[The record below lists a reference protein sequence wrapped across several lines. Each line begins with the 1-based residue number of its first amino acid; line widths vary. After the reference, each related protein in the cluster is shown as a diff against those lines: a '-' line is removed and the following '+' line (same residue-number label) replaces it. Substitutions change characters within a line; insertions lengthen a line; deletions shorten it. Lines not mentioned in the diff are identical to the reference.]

1 MSELAEQE
9 RRVKRRWA
17 VPGGSH
23 DRVVKVMKLA
33 LPALIGVVLAFLFFS
48 PLEDKQEVSF
58 LLEKDKVEKAQERLR
73 VSAAQY
79 RGQDN
84 EGRPFVLNARS
95 ALQETSANPIVEIS
109 DMNAQI
115 QLDSGPARLEAGR
128 ARYNMDSD
136 RVQVIG
142 PITFTA
148 ADGYRMGTRDVDVD
162 LRSHS
167 LASRGR
173 VEGRMPLGTFTA
185 DQLQVNL
192 PDRRVV
198 LNGRARLHIV
208 QGGLRSGQ

>member
-1 MSELAEQE
+1 MSEQAEQE
-9 RRVKRRWA
+9 RRIKRRWA

-23 DRVVKVMKLA
+23 DRVVRIMKLA

-79 RGQDN
+79 RGQDD
-84 EGRPFVLNARS
+84 EGRPFVLNARG
-95 ALQETSANPIVEIS
+95 AVQETSANPIVEIS

-136 RVQVIG
+136 RVQVVG
-142 PITFTA
+142 PIVFTA
-148 ADGYRMGTRDVDVD
+148 ADGYRMGTSNVVVD

-167 LASRGR
+167 LQSRGP
-173 VEGRMPLGTFTA
+173 VQGRMPLGTFTA
-185 DQLQVNL
+185 DQLQANL

-208 QGGLRSGQ
+208 QGSLRSRP

>member
-1 MSELAEQE
+1 MSELAERE
-9 RRVKRRWA
+9 RRLKRRWA
-17 VPGGSH
+17 IPGGSH
-23 DRVVKVMKLA
+23 DRVVRILKLA

-58 LLEKDKVEKAQERLR
+58 LLEKNKVEKAQERLR

-84 EGRPFVLNARS
+84 EGRPFVLNARA
-95 ALQETSANPIVEIS
+95 ALQETSANPVVEIR

-115 QLDSGPARLEAGR
+115 LLDSGPARLEAGR

-136 RVQVIG
+136 HVQVVG
-142 PITFTA
+142 PVAFTA
-148 ADGYRMGTRDVDVD
+148 ADGYRMGTHDVDVD
-162 LRSHS
+162 LRGHS
-167 LASRGR
+167 LQSRGP
-173 VEGRMPLGTFTA
+173 VQGRMPLGTFSA

-198 LNGRARLHIV
+198 LNGRARLHII
-208 QGGLRSGQ
+208 QGGLR

>member
-1 MSELAEQE
+1 MSELAEKE
-9 RRVKRRWA
+9 RRVKRGWA
-17 VPGGSH
+17 IPGGAH
-23 DRVVKVMKLA
+23 DRIIKLLKIG
-33 LPALIGVVLAFLFFS
+33 LPALIGVVLAFLFFA

-58 LLEKDKVEKAQERLR
+58 LLEKNKVEKAPERLR

-84 EGRPFVLNARS
+84 DGRPFVLNARS
-95 ALQETSANPIVEIS
+95 ALQETSANPIVEIR

-115 QLDSGPARLEAGR
+115 LLDSGPARLEAGR

-136 RVQVIG
+136 HVQVVG
-142 PITFTA
+142 PILFTA
-148 ADGYRMGTRDVDVD
+148 ADGYRIGTHDVDVD
-162 LRSHS
+162 LRGHS
-167 LASRGR
+167 LQSRGR
-173 VEGRMPLGTFTA
+173 VQGQMPLGTFTA

-208 QGGLRSGQ
+208 QGGLR

>member
-1 MSELAEQE
+1 MSEQAEQE

-23 DRVVKVMKLA
+23 DRVVRIMKLA

-58 LLEKDKVEKAQERLR
+58 LLEKNKVEKAPERLR

-95 ALQETSANPIVEIS
+95 ALQETSANPVVEIS
-109 DMNAQI
+109 DMTAQI
-115 QLDSGPARLEAGR
+115 LLDSGPARLQAGH

-136 RVQVIG
+136 HVQVVG
-142 PITFTA
+142 PIQFTA
-148 ADGYRMGTRDVDVD
+148 ADGYRMGTHDVDVD
-162 LRSHS
+162 LRGHR
-167 LASRGR
+167 LQSRGR
-173 VEGRMPLGTFTA
+173 VQGQMPLGTFTA

-192 PDRRVV
+192 PDRKVV

-208 QGGLRSGQ
+208 QGGLR

>member
-9 RRVKRRWA
+9 RRAKRRWA
-17 VPGGSH
+17 IPGGSH
-23 DRVVKVMKLA
+23 DRVVRMLKLA
-33 LPALIGVVLAFLFFS
+33 LPAMIGVVLAFLFFS

-58 LLEKDKVEKAQERLR
+58 LLEKNKVEKAQERLR
-73 VSAAQY
+73 IAAAQY

-95 ALQETSANPIVEIS
+95 ALQETSANPVVEIS

-115 QLDSGPARLEAGR
+115 LLDSGPARLQAGR

-136 RVQVIG
+136 HVQVVG
-142 PITFTA
+142 PILFTA
-148 ADGYRMGTRDVDVD
+148 ADGYRMGTHDVDID
-162 LRSHS
+162 LRGHS
-167 LASRGR
+167 LQSRGR
-173 VEGRMPLGTFTA
+173 VEGRMPLGTFSA

-198 LNGRARLHIV
+198 LNGRARLHIR
-208 QGGLRSGQ
+208 QGGLR

>member
-9 RRVKRRWA
+9 RRLKRGWA
-17 VPGGSH
+17 VPGGGH
-23 DRVVKVMKLA
+23 DRLVKALKLG
-33 LPALIGVVLAFLFFS
+33 LPALIGIVLAFLFFS
-48 PLEDKQEVSF
+48 PLEEKQEVSF
-58 LLEKDKVEKAQERLR
+58 LLQKSKVEKAPERLR

-84 EGRPFVLNARS
+84 DGRPFVLNARS

-115 QLDSGPARLEAGR
+115 LLDSGPARLQAGH

-136 RVQVIG
+136 HVQVVG
-142 PITFTA
+142 PISFTA
-148 ADGYRMGTRDVDVD
+148 ADGYRMGTHDVDVD
-162 LRSHS
+162 LRGHS
-167 LASRGR
+167 LQSRGR
-173 VEGRMPLGTFTA
+173 VAGQMPLGTFAA

-208 QGGLRSGQ
+208 QGGLR